1 MDVNDRANRSTR
13 DGRFCALNEPPVP
26 LQLMHCAAADANRPR
41 LEAFVQ
47 DVFRHTYGAEVNT
60 FCPGLLALHHPGE
73 PIAAVAGVRPADSE
87 ALFSEIYLGKPV
99 ERRLAEVNGRPVRR
113 ASIAE
118 IGNLA
123 PAGAGQARWLIATL
137 TAYLYAAGFEWV
149 VFTSIPMVFN
159 AFARLG
165 LPLSVLAEARAQCLP
180 AGARANWGT
189 YYDARPMVYAGH
201 VKTGYYLLR
210 NRVDPTLP
218 RLVRLWHQA
227 LEAGAGLAAGGSH
240 YAPSR
245 VSAAV

>member
-1 MDVNDRANRSTR
+1 
-13 DGRFCALNEPPVP
+13 
-26 LQLMHCAAADANRPR
+26 
-41 LEAFVQ
+41 VQ
-47 DVFRHTYGAEVNT
+47 DVFRHTYHAEVNT

-73 PIAAVAGVRPADSE
+73 RIAAVAGVRPADSE
-87 ALFSEIYLGKPV
+87 PLFSEIYLDKPV
-99 ERRLAEVNGRPVRR
+99 EQRLAETNARTVRR
-113 ASIAE
+113 ASIVE

-149 VFTSIPMVFN
+149 VFTSIPLVFN

-210 NRVDPTLP
+210 NRIDPTLP

-240 YAPSR
+240 CAPSR

>member
-1 MDVNDRANRSTR
+1 M
-13 DGRFCALNEPPVP
+13 CALNEPPVP
-26 LQLMHCAAADANRPR
+26 LELMQCAAADVHRPR
-41 LEAFVQ
+41 LEAFVR

-60 FCPGLLALHHPGE
+60 FCPELLALHHPGE
-73 PIAAVAGVRPADSE
+73 RITAVAGVRPADAE
-87 ALFSEIYLGKPV
+87 PLFSEVYLDVPV
-99 ERRLAEVNGRPVRR
+99 ERRLAGATGRSVQR
-113 ASIAE
+113 ASIVE

-149 VFTSIPMVFN
+149 VFTSIPLVFN

-165 LPLSVLAEARAQCLP
+165 LPLSVLAEAHAHCLP
-180 AGARANWGT
+180 AAARANWGS

-210 NRVDPTLP
+210 NRIDPALP

-227 LEAGAGLAAGGSH
+227 LAAGGALAADSSR
-240 YAPSR
+240 YAPR
-245 VSAAV
+245 IPEAV